1 MCPPTRTH
9 AVSSFRFF
17 PSPQTKNQ
25 ETYKTLAEFP
35 HRPAGRT
42 ARPNPLESTSAVQ
55 TVVLPGSRA
64 AARLSSPSTGSKPKA
79 PNFITPVGV
88 RPCNHT
94 WGRIKSAML
103 WRGPYGWNFPAQF
116 IISLAGATP
125 GRIVAADNTRS
136 FTNLTA
142 KLHGGLKEVPERSVA
157 PGKAD

>member
-1 MCPPTRTH
+1 VCPPTRTH

-17 PSPQTKNQ
+17 PVPQTKNQ

-35 HRPAGRT
+35 RRLRDEQQDRT
-42 ARPNPLESTSAVQ
+42 RWNQLALFRLWFCRVLERLHGCHHQVREASRKRLTS
-55 TVVLPGSRA
+55 
-64 AARLSSPSTGSKPKA
+64 
-79 PNFITPVGV
+79 ITPVGV

-142 KLHGGLKEVPERSVA
+142 KLHEGLQEVPERSVA